1 MEDKQ
6 IGNMSSEEI
15 WLDFRKAE
23 LLEKTLGY
31 RKILE
36 LEDMELRL
44 WKNYLL

>member
-1 MEDKQ
+1 MEEKQ
-6 IGNMSSEEI
+6 ITNMSSEEI

-23 LLEKTLGY
+23 PPEKTLGY

-44 WKNYLL
+44 WKNHLL